1 MQAAETIQE
10 FLKDVGILENLNSD
24 RTPFLCQRESSYLN
38 LAKGKRINLNYADP
52 EYSNG
57 IYNVGIKI
65 IDLKKCWHH
74 NMVSNN
80 CPRRVWY
87 FVLKHAANVIHMI
100 PSAKLNGITPIEA
113 VTGETPDILVCVDF
127 DLYDLVW

>member
-1 MQAAETIQE
+1 MCVVYFNGIFPEVYQKQINKSMQAAETIQE

-38 LAKGKRINLNYADP
+38 LAKGKQINLNYADP

-65 IDLKKCWHH
+65 IDLKKC
-74 NMVSNN
+74 
-80 CPRRVWY
+80 
-87 FVLKHAANVIHMI
+87 
-100 PSAKLNGITPIEA
+100 
-113 VTGETPDILVCVDF
+113 
-127 DLYDLVW
+127 